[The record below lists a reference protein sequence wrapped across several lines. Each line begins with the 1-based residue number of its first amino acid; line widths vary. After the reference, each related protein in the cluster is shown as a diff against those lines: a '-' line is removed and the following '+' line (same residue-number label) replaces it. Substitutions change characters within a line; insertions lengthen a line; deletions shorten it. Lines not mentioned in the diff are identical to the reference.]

1 MKIVATIK
9 HLSSFPPKIII
20 AKIWNR
26 LNQQKR
32 LKRLQN
38 LYLNSDSRSF
48 TSTTVANL
56 FPLVSMDGSAVKW
69 DVKNP
74 TFDLLGSG
82 PIQNTYDEEA
92 AGLENYHYPNNF
104 PTKTIDTNGDF
115 LANVVLPIHL
125 PFSLSCWKL
134 MQEIDDNYQPLDWQR
149 DFKSGF
155 RYDAK
160 QWFLSQRKIMPLA
173 KGVDLK
179 VPWEL
184 SRLQHLPKLALTV
197 SSSEKKNK
205 EVQNYIL
212 CQLLDFVMANPI
224 GMGVN
229 FNCPMDIGIRNANIL
244 LTLDW
249 LKVQNALP
257 KNVESILCNYV
268 SASTTHILEDIEY
281 RDRFDFKS
289 LLRKRFRY
297 SICRS
302 LLGAK

>member
-104 PTKTIDTNGDF
+104 PTKTIDTQWR
-115 LANVVLPIHL
+115 
-125 PFSLSCWKL
+125 FS
-134 MQEIDDNYQPLDWQR
+134 
-149 DFKSGF
+149 
-155 RYDAK
+155 
-160 QWFLSQRKIMPLA
+160 
-173 KGVDLK
+173 
-179 VPWEL
+179 
-184 SRLQHLPKLALTV
+184 
-197 SSSEKKNK
+197 
-205 EVQNYIL
+205 
-212 CQLLDFVMANPI
+212 CQCCTSNSFT
-224 GMGVN
+224 
-229 FNCPMDIGIRNANIL
+229 F
-244 LTLDW
+244 
-249 LKVQNALP
+249 
-257 KNVESILCNYV
+257 
-268 SASTTHILEDIEY
+268 
-281 RDRFDFKS
+281 
-289 LLRKRFRY
+289 
-297 SICRS
+297 
-302 LLGAK
+302 